1 MEYFVKRGDE
11 RFGPYGLSDLQ
22 RYVQSGNVLVDDL
35 AQSEGMTDWVP
46 VSQVLGNIPSVA
58 PAGEAVW
65 VPEPQLVELPP
76 NWHWSIV
83 LILGLVTRQLFNLIW
98 ALIQANWARKLSG
111 NNKAM
116 VLVAMYPAGMITGI
130 LITILF
136 PRAAP
141 LGGLFIFGGAIV
153 YLFGVF
159 AIRSA
164 VEDYYNSKEN
174 IGLTLTGVM
183 TFFFSTVYIQYHI
196 NRIARWKKTGVL
208 S

>member
-1 MEYFVKRGDE
+1 
-11 RFGPYGLSDLQ
+11 
-22 RYVQSGNVLVDDL
+22 
-35 AQSEGMTDWVP
+35 
-46 VSQVLGNIPSVA
+46 
-58 PAGEAVW
+58 
-65 VPEPQLVELPP
+65 
-76 NWHWSIV
+76 
-83 LILGLVTRQLFNLIW
+83 
-98 ALIQANWARKLSG
+98 
-111 NNKAM
+111 
-116 VLVAMYPAGMITGI
+116 